1 MGRIRE
7 MGFTM
12 KRIFMQLAA
21 VVLAVAVAVP
31 MAAPARAARQHNYE
45 LKVMRRI
52 VQKYNGTMTTEN
64 QNLLSAVK
72 IVLPPPK
79 S

>member
-1 MGRIRE
+1 MILSTPEKSRATFRPS
-7 MGFTM
+7 
-12 KRIFMQLAA
+12 R
-21 VVLAVAVAVP
+21 VASSART
-31 MAAPARAARQHNYE
+31 ARAARQHNYE

-64 QNLLSAVK
+64 QNVLSAVK

>member
-1 MGRIRE
+1 MPAEKGKAASSAKGNGERASPGRE
-7 MGFTM
+7 
-12 KRIFMQLAA
+12 
-21 VVLAVAVAVP
+21 
-31 MAAPARAARQHNYE
+31 APARAARQHNYE

-52 VQKYNGTMTTEN
+52 VQKYNGTMTTED
-64 QNLLSAVK
+64 QNVLGAVK